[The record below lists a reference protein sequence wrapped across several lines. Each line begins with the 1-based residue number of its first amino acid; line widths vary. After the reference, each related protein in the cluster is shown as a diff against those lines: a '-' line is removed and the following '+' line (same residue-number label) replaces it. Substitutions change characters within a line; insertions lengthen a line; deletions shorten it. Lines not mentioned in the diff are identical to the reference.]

1 MLDDARRRG
10 WGVLVF
16 CPGQGT
22 HRATPLPVSQDPY
35 GARLQAAIW
44 EDVFAA
50 FPQADGGI
58 MDGWTE
64 SPCEL
69 DFHHG
74 HVAFRELRDNE
85 LEAAEVR
92 GWDTARLDA
101 GREHLRRRFHSFTSK
116 MVGYY
121 GADSFLQGINLFDL
135 NEDALYWLRWRRDD
149 GLAVAR
155 AFRSELDQL
164 SRKLLLGN
172 GLRSA
177 VFSGVTAIDFSAW
190 DEILDIL
197 LVKHYFWHRGYD
209 GLYGT
214 VARWGAADRRVESGS
229 VGVGLLHRGPRLAR
243 RAPPRS
249 GIARRH
255 GTRFSPGLLRRCREG
270 RDSARPCCRERSG
283 KDLALG

>member
-1 MLDDARRRG
+1 M
-10 WGVLVF
+10 
-16 CPGQGT
+16 
-22 HRATPLPVSQDPY
+22 SQDPY

-64 SPCEL
+64 SPYEL

-74 HVAFRELRDNE
+74 HAVFRELRENE
-85 LEAAEVR
+85 REAAEVR

-121 GADSFLQGINLFDL
+121 GVHGFLQGINLFDL

-149 GLAVAR
+149 GLAVGR

-164 SRKLLLGN
+164 SSKLLLGN

-177 VFSGVTAIDFSAW
+177 VFSGMTAVDFTGGMKSSTSSW
-190 DEILDIL
+190 SNI
-197 LVKHYFWHRGYD
+197 
-209 GLYGT
+209 T
-214 VARWGAADRRVESGS
+214 
-229 VGVGLLHRGPRLAR
+229 
-243 RAPPRS
+243 S
-249 GIARRH
+249 GIAA
-255 GTRFSPGLLRRCREG
+255 TTASTAPSPAGCSRSASGIRVCRN
-270 RDSARPCCRERSG
+270 RTVLSWP
-283 KDLALG
+283 ALGWVSIFPTWNHWLTWSSDFPWRSSTRS